1 MSGRFRRWGM
11 IAFLV
16 FAGCICREN
25 TAQAA
30 MAQISLQ
37 KSADEIVKSDT
48 FYVVITVAADEE
60 ITGFDGYFSYDQD
73 IMQYITGGSVSSGND
88 DEIHVK
94 DLDRET
100 GTKKIKYSLQF
111 KARKAGSCTVA
122 LKKCR
127 KIQTAE
133 GSAKMSIGSA
143 SLGIQVLSRK
153 EYKARHTEA
162 PLPTDA
168 SGNSESSAADAD
180 ASTQTG
186 NTGGY
191 EPAAEAGTP
200 ESSEQGMTPETGMA
214 TGQPEQGMTQKNG
227 STTEPSDQETTQI
240 AGTVT
245 GQPDQEMLQENAT
258 EPDSPAAI
266 VSSLPEDTR
275 KTQSFL
281 GLTKGVCIVILCL
294 ALAGF
299 VMVMILLRSALKPVD
314 DWEEEDMEEDGGTVE
329 SQTEDADVSGE
340 PGLSMEEI
348 EKRLEE
354 KRRWLRKE

>member
-11 IAFLV
+11 IAFVV
-16 FAGCICREN
+16 FAGFICREN

-37 KSADEIVKSDT
+37 KSADEIVKSDI

-60 ITGFDGYFSYDQD
+60 ITGFDGFFSYDQD
-73 IMQYITGGSVSSGND
+73 IMQYITGGSVASGND

-111 KARKAGSCTVA
+111 RARKAGNCTVA

-127 KIQTAE
+127 KIQTAD

-162 PLPTDA
+162 PFP
-168 SGNSESSAADAD
+168 AD
-180 ASTQTG
+180 ASDNPESPASDTDESIQTG
-186 NTGGY
+186 DIGGD
-191 EPAAEAGTP
+191 EPTAEAAGTQEP
-200 ESSEQGMTPETGMA
+200 PDQGITSETGMA
-214 TGQPEQGMTQKNG
+214 TGQPDQGMMQENS
-227 STTEPSDQETTQI
+227 STTEP
-240 AGTVT
+240 
-245 GQPDQEMLQENAT
+245 
-258 EPDSPAAI
+258 PAATA
-266 VSSLPEDTR
+266 SALPGDAR
-275 KTQSFL
+275 NTQGFL
-281 GLTKGVCIVILCL
+281 GLTKGICIVILCL

-314 DWEEEDMEEDGGTVE
+314 DWGEDMEDDSTVE
-329 SQTEDADVSGE
+329 SEPEEDIPEETE
-340 PGLSMEEI
+340 LSMEEI

>member
-11 IAFLV
+11 IAFVV
-16 FAGCICREN
+16 FAGFICREN

-37 KSADEIVKSDT
+37 KSADEIVKSDI

-111 KARKAGSCTVA
+111 RARKAGNCTVA

-127 KIQTAE
+127 KIQTAD

-162 PLPTDA
+162 PFP
-168 SGNSESSAADAD
+168 AD
-180 ASTQTG
+180 ASDNPESPASDTDESIQTG
-186 NTGGY
+186 DVGGD
-191 EPAAEAGTP
+191 EPTAEAAGTQEP
-200 ESSEQGMTPETGMA
+200 PNLGITSETGMA
-214 TGQPEQGMTQKNG
+214 TGQPDQGMMQGNS
-227 STTEPSDQETTQI
+227 STTEP
-240 AGTVT
+240 
-245 GQPDQEMLQENAT
+245 
-258 EPDSPAAI
+258 PAATA
-266 VSSLPEDTR
+266 SALPGDAR
-275 KTQSFL
+275 NTQGFL
-281 GLTKGVCIVILCL
+281 GLTKGICIVIPCL

-314 DWEEEDMEEDGGTVE
+314 DWGEDMEDDSTVE
-329 SQTEDADVSGE
+329 SEPEEDIPEETE
-340 PGLSMEEI
+340 LSMEEI

>member
-11 IAFLV
+11 IAFVV
-16 FAGCICREN
+16 FAGFICREN

-37 KSADEIVKSDT
+37 KSADEIVKSDI

-111 KARKAGSCTVA
+111 RARKAGSCTVA

-127 KIQTAE
+127 KIQTAD

-162 PLPTDA
+162 PFP
-168 SGNSESSAADAD
+168 AD
-180 ASTQTG
+180 ASDNPESPASDTDESIQTG
-186 NTGGY
+186 DIGGD
-191 EPAAEAGTP
+191 EPTAEAAGTQEP
-200 ESSEQGMTPETGMA
+200 PDQGITSETGMA
-214 TGQPEQGMTQKNG
+214 TGQPDQEMMQGNS
-227 STTEPSDQETTQI
+227 STTEP
-240 AGTVT
+240 
-245 GQPDQEMLQENAT
+245 
-258 EPDSPAAI
+258 PAATA
-266 VSSLPEDTR
+266 SALPGDAR
-275 KTQSFL
+275 NTQGFL
-281 GLTKGVCIVILCL
+281 GLTKGICIVILCL

-314 DWEEEDMEEDGGTVE
+314 DWGENMEDDSTVE
-329 SQTEDADVSGE
+329 SEPEEDIPEETE
-340 PGLSMEEI
+340 LSMEEI

>member
-11 IAFLV
+11 IAFVV
-16 FAGCICREN
+16 FAGFICREN

-37 KSADEIVKSDT
+37 KSADEIVKSDI

-73 IMQYITGGSVSSGND
+73 IMQYITGGSVASGND

-111 KARKAGSCTVA
+111 RARKAGNCTVA

-127 KIQTAE
+127 KIQTAD

-162 PLPTDA
+162 PFP
-168 SGNSESSAADAD
+168 AD
-180 ASTQTG
+180 ASDNPESPASDTDESIQTG
-186 NTGGY
+186 DIGGD
-191 EPAAEAGTP
+191 EPTAEAAGTQEP
-200 ESSEQGMTPETGMA
+200 PDQGITSETGMA
-214 TGQPEQGMTQKNG
+214 TGQPDQGMMQENS
-227 STTEPSDQETTQI
+227 STTEP
-240 AGTVT
+240 
-245 GQPDQEMLQENAT
+245 
-258 EPDSPAAI
+258 PAATA
-266 VSSLPEDTR
+266 SALPGDAR
-275 KTQSFL
+275 NTQGFP
-281 GLTKGVCIVILCL
+281 GLTKGICIVILCL

-314 DWEEEDMEEDGGTVE
+314 DWGEDMEDDSTVE
-329 SQTEDADVSGE
+329 SEPEEDIPEETE
-340 PGLSMEEI
+340 LSMEEI

>member
-1 MSGRFRRWGM
+1 MGGRFRRLGM
-11 IAFLV
+11 IAFVV
-16 FAGCICREN
+16 FAGFICREN

-37 KSADEIVKSDT
+37 KSADEIVKSDI

-60 ITGFDGYFSYDQD
+60 ITGFEGYFSYDQD

-94 DLDRET
+94 DLDREA

-111 KARKAGSCTVA
+111 RARKAGSCTVA

-127 KIQTAE
+127 KIQTAD

-162 PLPTDA
+162 PFPADASDNPESPAADTDA
-168 SGNSESSAADAD
+168 SI
-180 ASTQTG
+180 QTG
-186 NTGGY
+186 DIGGD
-191 EPAAEAGTP
+191 EPTAEAAGTQEP
-200 ESSEQGMTPETGMA
+200 PDQGITSETGMA
-214 TGQPEQGMTQKNG
+214 TGQPDQGMTPENG

-240 AGTVT
+240 AGTAT

-266 VSSLPEDTR
+266 VSSLPGDAR
-275 KTQSFL
+275 NTQGFL
-281 GLTKGVCIVILCL
+281 GLTKGICIVILCL

-299 VMVMILLRSALKPVD
+299 VMVMMLLRSALKPVD
-314 DWEEEDMEEDGGTVE
+314 DWGEDMEDDSTVE
-329 SQTEDADVSGE
+329 SEPEEDIPEETE
-340 PGLSMEEI
+340 LSMEEI

>member
-11 IAFLV
+11 IAFVV
-16 FAGCICREN
+16 FAGFICREN

-37 KSADEIVKSDT
+37 KSADEIVKSDI

-111 KARKAGSCTVA
+111 RARKAGSCTVA

-127 KIQTAE
+127 KIQTAD

-162 PLPTDA
+162 PFP
-168 SGNSESSAADAD
+168 AD
-180 ASTQTG
+180 ASDNPESPASDTDESIQTG
-186 NTGGY
+186 DIGGD
-191 EPAAEAGTP
+191 EPTAEAAGTQEP
-200 ESSEQGMTPETGMA
+200 PDQGITSETGMA
-214 TGQPEQGMTQKNG
+214 TGLPDQGMMQGNS
-227 STTEPSDQETTQI
+227 STTEP
-240 AGTVT
+240 
-245 GQPDQEMLQENAT
+245 
-258 EPDSPAAI
+258 PAATA
-266 VSSLPEDTR
+266 SALPGDAR
-275 KTQSFL
+275 NTQGFP
-281 GLTKGVCIVILCL
+281 GLTKGICIVILCL

-314 DWEEEDMEEDGGTVE
+314 DWGENMEDDSTVE
-329 SQTEDADVSGE
+329 SEPEEDIPEETE
-340 PGLSMEEI
+340 LSMEEI

>member
-1 MSGRFRRWGM
+1 M

-16 FAGCICREN
+16 FAGCICCEN

-143 SLGIQVLSRK
+143 SLGIQVLSRM

-168 SGNSESSAADAD
+168 SGKPELSAADAD

-186 NTGGY
+186 NTGVD

-200 ESSEQGMTPETGMA
+200 ESSDQGITPETGTA
-214 TGQPEQGMTQKNG
+214 TGQPEQG
-227 STTEPSDQETTQI
+227 
-240 AGTVT
+240 
-245 GQPDQEMLQENAT
+245 MLQENAT

-275 KTQSFL
+275 KTQCFL
-281 GLTKGVCIVILCL
+281 GLTKGICIVILCL

-314 DWEEEDMEEDGGTVE
+314 DWEEENMEEDGGTVE
-329 SQTEDADVSGE
+329 SQTEDADISGE

>member
-1 MSGRFRRWGM
+1 M
-11 IAFLV
+11 IAFVV
-16 FAGCICREN
+16 FAGFICREN

-37 KSADEIVKSDT
+37 KSADEIVKSDI

-60 ITGFDGYFSYDQD
+60 ITGFEGYFSYDQD

-94 DLDRET
+94 DFDREA

-111 KARKAGSCTVA
+111 RARKAGSCTVA

-127 KIQTAE
+127 KIQTAD

-162 PLPTDA
+162 PFPADASDNPESPAADTDA
-168 SGNSESSAADAD
+168 SI
-180 ASTQTG
+180 QTG
-186 NTGGY
+186 DIGGD
-191 EPAAEAGTP
+191 EPTAEAAGTQEP
-200 ESSEQGMTPETGMA
+200 PDQGITSETGMA
-214 TGQPEQGMTQKNG
+214 
-227 STTEPSDQETTQI
+227 
-240 AGTVT
+240 T

-266 VSSLPEDTR
+266 VSSLPGDAR
-275 KTQSFL
+275 NTQGFL
-281 GLTKGVCIVILCL
+281 GLTKGICIVILCL

-299 VMVMILLRSALKPVD
+299 VMVMMLLRSALKPVD
-314 DWEEEDMEEDGGTVE
+314 DWGEDMEDDSTVE
-329 SQTEDADVSGE
+329 SEPEEDIPEETE
-340 PGLSMEEI
+340 LSMEEI

>member
-1 MSGRFRRWGM
+1 MGGRFRRLGM
-11 IAFLV
+11 IAFVV
-16 FAGCICREN
+16 FAGFICREN

-37 KSADEIVKSDT
+37 KSADEIVKSDI

-60 ITGFDGYFSYDQD
+60 ITGFEGYFSYDQD

-94 DLDRET
+94 DLDREA

-111 KARKAGSCTVA
+111 RARKAGSCTVA

-127 KIQTAE
+127 KIQTAD

-162 PLPTDA
+162 PFPADASDNPESPAADTDA
-168 SGNSESSAADAD
+168 SI
-180 ASTQTG
+180 QTG
-186 NTGGY
+186 DIVGD
-191 EPAAEAGTP
+191 EPTAEAAGTQEP
-200 ESSEQGMTPETGMA
+200 PDQGITSETGMA
-214 TGQPEQGMTQKNG
+214 TGQPEQGMMQEN
-227 STTEPSDQETTQI
+227 SSITEP
-240 AGTVT
+240 
-245 GQPDQEMLQENAT
+245 
-258 EPDSPAAI
+258 PAATA
-266 VSSLPEDTR
+266 SALPWDAR
-275 KTQSFL
+275 NTQGFL
-281 GLTKGVCIVILCL
+281 GLTKGICIVILCL

-314 DWEEEDMEEDGGTVE
+314 DWGEDMEDDSTVE
-329 SQTEDADVSGE
+329 SEPEEDIPEETE
-340 PGLSMEEI
+340 LSMEEI

>member
-11 IAFLV
+11 IAFVV
-16 FAGCICREN
+16 FAGFICREN

-37 KSADEIVKSDT
+37 KSADEIVKSDI

-111 KARKAGSCTVA
+111 RARKAGSCTVA

-127 KIQTAE
+127 KIQTAD

-162 PLPTDA
+162 PFP
-168 SGNSESSAADAD
+168 AD
-180 ASTQTG
+180 ASDNPESPASDTDESIQTG
-186 NTGGY
+186 DIGGD
-191 EPAAEAGTP
+191 EPTAEAAGTQEP
-200 ESSEQGMTPETGMA
+200 PDQGMM
-214 TGQPEQGMTQKNG
+214 QGNS
-227 STTEPSDQETTQI
+227 STTEP
-240 AGTVT
+240 
-245 GQPDQEMLQENAT
+245 
-258 EPDSPAAI
+258 PAATA
-266 VSSLPEDTR
+266 SALPGDAR
-275 KTQSFL
+275 NTQGFP
-281 GLTKGVCIVILCL
+281 GLTKGICIVILCL

-314 DWEEEDMEEDGGTVE
+314 DWGEDMEDDSTVE
-329 SQTEDADVSGE
+329 SEPEEDIPEETE
-340 PGLSMEEI
+340 LSMEEI

>member
-1 MSGRFRRWGM
+1 M

-143 SLGIQVLSRK
+143 SLGVQVLSRK

-168 SGNSESSAADAD
+168 D

-186 NTGGY
+186 NTGGD

-200 ESSEQGMTPETGMA
+200 ESSEQGITPETDTA
-214 TGQPEQGMTQKNG
+214 TGQPERGMTQENG
-227 STTEPSDQETTQI
+227 STTEPSDQETTQM
-240 AGTVT
+240 AGTAT
-245 GQPDQEMLQENAT
+245 GQPDQEMLQENAA

-266 VSSLPEDTR
+266 VSSLPEDT
-275 KTQSFL
+275 QSFL
-281 GLTKGVCIVILCL
+281 GLTKGICIVILCL

-340 PGLSMEEI
+340 PELSMEEI

>member
-1 MSGRFRRWGM
+1 M
-11 IAFLV
+11 IAFVV
-16 FAGCICREN
+16 FAGFICREN

-37 KSADEIVKSDT
+37 KSADEIVKSDI

-111 KARKAGSCTVA
+111 RARKAGSCTVA

-127 KIQTAE
+127 KIQTAD

-162 PLPTDA
+162 PFP
-168 SGNSESSAADAD
+168 AD
-180 ASTQTG
+180 ASDNPESPASDTDESIQTG
-186 NTGGY
+186 DIVGD
-191 EPAAEAGTP
+191 EPTAEAAGTQEP
-200 ESSEQGMTPETGMA
+200 PDQGITSETGMA
-214 TGQPEQGMTQKNG
+214 TGQPDQGMMQVNS
-227 STTEPSDQETTQI
+227 STTEP
-240 AGTVT
+240 
-245 GQPDQEMLQENAT
+245 
-258 EPDSPAAI
+258 PAATA
-266 VSSLPEDTR
+266 SALPGDAR
-275 KTQSFL
+275 NTQGFP
-281 GLTKGVCIVILCL
+281 GLTKGICIVILCL

-314 DWEEEDMEEDGGTVE
+314 DWGEDMEDDSTVE
-329 SQTEDADVSGE
+329 SEPEEDIPEETE
-340 PGLSMEEI
+340 LSMEEI

>member
-11 IAFLV
+11 IAFVV
-16 FAGCICREN
+16 FAGFICREN

-37 KSADEIVKSDT
+37 KSADEIVKSDI

-60 ITGFDGYFSYDQD
+60 INGFDGYFSYDQD

-111 KARKAGSCTVA
+111 RARKAGSCTVA

-127 KIQTAE
+127 KIQTAD
-133 GSAKMSIGSA
+133 GSVKMSIGSA

-162 PLPTDA
+162 PFP
-168 SGNSESSAADAD
+168 AD
-180 ASTQTG
+180 ASDNPESPASDTDESIQTG
-186 NTGGY
+186 DIGGD
-191 EPAAEAGTP
+191 EPTAEAAGTQEP
-200 ESSEQGMTPETGMA
+200 PDQGITSETGMA
-214 TGQPEQGMTQKNG
+214 TAQPDQGMMQGNS
-227 STTEPSDQETTQI
+227 STTEP
-240 AGTVT
+240 
-245 GQPDQEMLQENAT
+245 
-258 EPDSPAAI
+258 PAATA
-266 VSSLPEDTR
+266 SALPGDAR
-275 KTQSFL
+275 NTQGFL
-281 GLTKGVCIVILCL
+281 GLTKGICIVILCL

-314 DWEEEDMEEDGGTVE
+314 DWGENMEDDSTVE
-329 SQTEDADVSGE
+329 SEPEEDIPEETE
-340 PGLSMEEI
+340 LSMEEI

>member
-1 MSGRFRRWGM
+1 
-11 IAFLV
+11 
-16 FAGCICREN
+16 
-25 TAQAA
+25 

-37 KSADEIVKSDT
+37 KSADEIVKSDI

-60 ITGFDGYFSYDQD
+60 ITGFEGYFSYDQD

-94 DLDRET
+94 DFDREA

-111 KARKAGSCTVA
+111 RARKAGSCTVA

-127 KIQTAE
+127 KIQTAD

-162 PLPTDA
+162 PFPADASDNPESPAADTDA
-168 SGNSESSAADAD
+168 SI
-180 ASTQTG
+180 QTG
-186 NTGGY
+186 DIGGD
-191 EPAAEAGTP
+191 EPTAEAAGTQEP
-200 ESSEQGMTPETGMA
+200 PDQGITSETGMA
-214 TGQPEQGMTQKNG
+214 
-227 STTEPSDQETTQI
+227 
-240 AGTVT
+240 T

-266 VSSLPEDTR
+266 VSSLPGDAR
-275 KTQSFL
+275 NTQGFL
-281 GLTKGVCIVILCL
+281 GLTKGICIVILCL

-299 VMVMILLRSALKPVD
+299 VMVMMLLRSALKPVD
-314 DWEEEDMEEDGGTVE
+314 DWGEDMEDDSTVE
-329 SQTEDADVSGE
+329 SEPEEDIPEETE
-340 PGLSMEEI
+340 LSMEEI

>member
-1 MSGRFRRWGM
+1 M

-143 SLGIQVLSRK
+143 SLGVQVLSRK

-162 PLPTDA
+162 PLSMDA

-186 NTGGY
+186 NTGGD

-200 ESSEQGMTPETGMA
+200 ESSEQEITPETDTA
-214 TGQPEQGMTQKNG
+214 TGQPERGMTQENG
-227 STTEPSDQETTQI
+227 STTEPSDQETTQM
-240 AGTVT
+240 AGTAA
-245 GQPDQEMLQENAT
+245 GQPDQENAT

-266 VSSLPEDTR
+266 VSSLPEDAR
-275 KTQSFL
+275 NTQSFL
-281 GLTKGVCIVILCL
+281 GLTKGICIVILCL

-314 DWEEEDMEEDGGTVE
+314 DWEEEDMEEDSGTVE

-340 PGLSMEEI
+340 PELSMEEI

>member
-11 IAFLV
+11 IAFVV
-16 FAGCICREN
+16 FAGFICREN

-37 KSADEIVKSDT
+37 KSADEIVKSDI

-111 KARKAGSCTVA
+111 RARKAGSCTVA

-127 KIQTAE
+127 KIQTAD

-162 PLPTDA
+162 PFPEDA
-168 SGNSESSAADAD
+168 SDNPESP
-180 ASTQTG
+180 ASDTDESIQTG
-186 NTGGY
+186 DIGGD
-191 EPAAEAGTP
+191 EPTAEAAGTQEP
-200 ESSEQGMTPETGMA
+200 PDQGITSETGMA
-214 TGQPEQGMTQKNG
+214 TGQPDQGMMQGNS
-227 STTEPSDQETTQI
+227 STTEP
-240 AGTVT
+240 
-245 GQPDQEMLQENAT
+245 
-258 EPDSPAAI
+258 PAATA
-266 VSSLPEDTR
+266 SALPGDAR
-275 KTQSFL
+275 NTQGFP
-281 GLTKGVCIVILCL
+281 GLTKGICIVILCL

-314 DWEEEDMEEDGGTVE
+314 DWGEDMEDDSTVE
-329 SQTEDADVSGE
+329 SEPEEYIPEETE
-340 PGLSMEEI
+340 LSMEEI

>member
-11 IAFLV
+11 IAFVV
-16 FAGCICREN
+16 FAGFICREN

-37 KSADEIVKSDT
+37 KSADEIVKSDI

-111 KARKAGSCTVA
+111 RARKAGSCTVA

-127 KIQTAE
+127 KIQTAD
-133 GSAKMSIGSA
+133 GSVKMSIGSA

-162 PLPTDA
+162 PFP
-168 SGNSESSAADAD
+168 AD
-180 ASTQTG
+180 ASDNPESPASDTDESIQTG
-186 NTGGY
+186 DIGGD
-191 EPAAEAGTP
+191 EPTAEAAGTQEP
-200 ESSEQGMTPETGMA
+200 PDQGITSETGMA
-214 TGQPEQGMTQKNG
+214 TGQPDQGMMQGTN
-227 STTEPSDQETTQI
+227 STTEP
-240 AGTVT
+240 
-245 GQPDQEMLQENAT
+245 
-258 EPDSPAAI
+258 PAATA
-266 VSSLPEDTR
+266 SALPGDAR
-275 KTQSFL
+275 NTQGFL
-281 GLTKGVCIVILCL
+281 GLTKGICIVILCL

-299 VMVMILLRSALKPVD
+299 VMAMILLRSALKPVD
-314 DWEEEDMEEDGGTVE
+314 DWGEDMEDDSTVE
-329 SQTEDADVSGE
+329 SEPEEDIPEETE
-340 PGLSMEEI
+340 LSMEEI

>member
-11 IAFLV
+11 IAFVV
-16 FAGCICREN
+16 FAGFICREN

-37 KSADEIVKSDT
+37 KSADEIVKSDI

-111 KARKAGSCTVA
+111 RARKAGSCTVA

-127 KIQTAE
+127 KIQTAD

-162 PLPTDA
+162 PFP
-168 SGNSESSAADAD
+168 AD
-180 ASTQTG
+180 ASDNPESPASDTDESIQTG
-186 NTGGY
+186 DIGED
-191 EPAAEAGTP
+191 EPTAEAAGTQEP
-200 ESSEQGMTPETGMA
+200 PDQGITSETGMA
-214 TGQPEQGMTQKNG
+214 TGQLDQGMMQENS
-227 STTEPSDQETTQI
+227 STTEP
-240 AGTVT
+240 
-245 GQPDQEMLQENAT
+245 
-258 EPDSPAAI
+258 PAATA
-266 VSSLPEDTR
+266 SALPGDAR
-275 KTQSFL
+275 NTQGFP
-281 GLTKGVCIVILCL
+281 GLTKGICIVILCL

-314 DWEEEDMEEDGGTVE
+314 DWGEDMEDDSTVE
-329 SQTEDADVSGE
+329 SEPEEDIPEETE
-340 PGLSMEEI
+340 LSMEEI

>member
-1 MSGRFRRWGM
+1 MSGRFRRWVM

-37 KSADEIVKSDT
+37 KSTDEIVKSDT

-127 KIQTAE
+127 KIQTADGNAE
-133 GSAKMSIGSA
+133 MSIGSA

-153 EYKARHTEA
+153 EYKARHAEVPQETAGSLSA
-162 PLPTDA
+162 PVV
-168 SGNSESSAADAD
+168 DAD

-186 NTGGY
+186 DNGV
-191 EPAAEAGTP
+191 EAPAAAGSDTP
-200 ESSEQGMTPETGMA
+200 V
-214 TGQPEQGMTQKNG
+214 
-227 STTEPSDQETTQI
+227 PSDQKMI
-240 AGTVT
+240 PAAGMVT
-245 GQPDQEMLQENAT
+245 EQPDQGMAQDTGTGT
-258 EPDSPAAI
+258 ETPAVTADA
-266 VSSLPEDTR
+266 SPEDIR
-275 KTQSFL
+275 NIRDSQKR
-281 GLTKGVCIVILCL
+281 TKEICIVILCL
-294 ALAGF
+294 ALVGF
-299 VMVMILLRSALKPVD
+299 VMVMILLKGALKSVD
-314 DWEEEDMEEDGGTVE
+314 DGEEEEMEEDDGTME
-329 SQTEDADVSGE
+329 SQPEAADISEE
-340 PGLSMEEI
+340 PEFSMEEI

>member
-11 IAFLV
+11 IAFVV
-16 FAGCICREN
+16 FAGFICREN

-37 KSADEIVKSDT
+37 KSADEIVKSDI

-73 IMQYITGGSVSSGND
+73 IMQYITGGSVASGND

-111 KARKAGSCTVA
+111 RARKAGNCTVA

-127 KIQTAE
+127 KIQTAD

-162 PLPTDA
+162 PFP
-168 SGNSESSAADAD
+168 AD
-180 ASTQTG
+180 ASDNPESPASDTDESIQTG
-186 NTGGY
+186 DIGGD
-191 EPAAEAGTP
+191 EPTAEAAGTQEP
-200 ESSEQGMTPETGMA
+200 PDQGITSETGMA
-214 TGQPEQGMTQKNG
+214 TGQPDQGMMQENS
-227 STTEPSDQETTQI
+227 STTEP
-240 AGTVT
+240 
-245 GQPDQEMLQENAT
+245 
-258 EPDSPAAI
+258 PAATA
-266 VSSLPEDTR
+266 SALPGDAR
-275 KTQSFL
+275 NTQGFL
-281 GLTKGVCIVILCL
+281 GLTKGICIVILCL

-314 DWEEEDMEEDGGTVE
+314 DWGEDMEDDSTVE
-329 SQTEDADVSGE
+329 SEPEEDIPEETE
-340 PGLSMEEI
+340 LSMEEI

>member
-11 IAFLV
+11 IAFVV
-16 FAGCICREN
+16 FAGFICREN

-37 KSADEIVKSDT
+37 KSADEIVKSDI

-111 KARKAGSCTVA
+111 RARKAGSCTVA

-127 KIQTAE
+127 KIQTAD

-162 PLPTDA
+162 PFP
-168 SGNSESSAADAD
+168 AD
-180 ASTQTG
+180 ASDNPESPASDTDESIQTG
-186 NTGGY
+186 DIGGD
-191 EPAAEAGTP
+191 EPTAEAAGTQEP
-200 ESSEQGMTPETGMA
+200 PDQGITSETGMA
-214 TGQPEQGMTQKNG
+214 TGQPDQGMMQGNS
-227 STTEPSDQETTQI
+227 STTEP
-240 AGTVT
+240 
-245 GQPDQEMLQENAT
+245 
-258 EPDSPAAI
+258 PAATA
-266 VSSLPEDTR
+266 SALPGDAR
-275 KTQSFL
+275 NTQDFP
-281 GLTKGVCIVILCL
+281 GLTKGICIVILCL

-314 DWEEEDMEEDGGTVE
+314 DWGENMEDDSTVE
-329 SQTEDADVSGE
+329 SEPEEDIPEETE
-340 PGLSMEEI
+340 LSMEEI

>member
-1 MSGRFRRWGM
+1 MGGRFRRLGM
-11 IAFLV
+11 IAFVV
-16 FAGCICREN
+16 FAGFICREN

-37 KSADEIVKSDT
+37 KSADEIVKSDI

-60 ITGFDGYFSYDQD
+60 ITGFEGYFSYDQD

-94 DLDRET
+94 DLDREA

-111 KARKAGSCTVA
+111 RARKAGSCTVA

-127 KIQTAE
+127 KIQTAD

-162 PLPTDA
+162 PFPADASDNPESPAADTDA
-168 SGNSESSAADAD
+168 SI
-180 ASTQTG
+180 QTG
-186 NTGGY
+186 DIGGDEPTAEATGTQEPPDQGTMQ
-191 EPAAEAGTP
+191 ENSSITEPPAATASALPGDARNT
-200 ESSEQGMTPETGMA
+200 QG
-214 TGQPEQGMTQKNG
+214 
-227 STTEPSDQETTQI
+227 
-240 AGTVT
+240 
-245 GQPDQEMLQENAT
+245 
-258 EPDSPAAI
+258 
-266 VSSLPEDTR
+266 
-275 KTQSFL
+275 FL
-281 GLTKGVCIVILCL
+281 GLTKGICIVILCL

-314 DWEEEDMEEDGGTVE
+314 DWGEDMEDDSTVE
-329 SQTEDADVSGE
+329 SEPEEDIPEETE
-340 PGLSMEEI
+340 LSMEEI